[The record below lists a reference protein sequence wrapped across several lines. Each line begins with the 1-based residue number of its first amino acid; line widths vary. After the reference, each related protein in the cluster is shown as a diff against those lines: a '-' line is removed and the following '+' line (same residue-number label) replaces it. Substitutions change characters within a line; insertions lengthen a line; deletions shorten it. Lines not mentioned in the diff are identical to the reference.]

1 VGLAPEKKNQ
11 NENGE
16 WAPGLTLD
24 GYGVS
29 GHAYLERDV
38 FLQDLGRRD
47 GEVSLSISLEPR
59 YFYT

>member
-1 VGLAPEKKNQ
+1 VGLGPEKKNQ
-11 NENGE
+11 NESGE

-29 GHAYLERDV
+29 GHAYFERDV
-38 FLQDLGRRD
+38 FLQDLGRHD
-47 GEVSLSISLEPR
+47 GEVSLSISLESR

>member
-16 WAPGLTLD
+16 WTPGLTLG

-29 GHAYLERDV
+29 DHAYFERDV
-38 FLQDLGRRD
+38 FPQDLGRLD
-47 GEVSLSISLEPR
+47 GEARLSMGLEPR

>member
-1 VGLAPEKKNQ
+1 MGLAPEKKNQ

-16 WAPGLTLD
+16 WTPGLTLG

-29 GHAYLERDV
+29 GRAYFERDV
-38 FLQDLGRRD
+38 SPQDLGRRD

-59 YFYT
+59 YFCT